1 MNRGDET
8 MTDTILEVAAYVC
21 LALGVALL
29 IARLAGERLER
40 TAGIWRFRHTL
51 RKLDGVPAEWTRAMG
66 AMEDLQDE
74 PARRDRPANRRN
86 HRHPSEDR

>member
-1 MNRGDET
+1 
-8 MTDTILEVAAYVC
+8 MTDTILEVAAYAC

-29 IARLAGERLER
+29 VARVAGERLKQ

-66 AMEDLQDE
+66 AMENLQDE
-74 PARRDRPANRRN
+74 PARRNDGQVNRR
-86 HRHPSEDR
+86 HRHPSTPDER

>member
-1 MNRGDET
+1 M
-8 MTDTILEVAAYVC
+8 
-21 LALGVALL
+21 GVALL
-29 IARLAGERLER
+29 IARVAGQRLARI
-40 TAGIWRFRHTL
+40 AGIWRFRHRL

-74 PARRDRPANRRN
+74 PDPRDRHANRRQ